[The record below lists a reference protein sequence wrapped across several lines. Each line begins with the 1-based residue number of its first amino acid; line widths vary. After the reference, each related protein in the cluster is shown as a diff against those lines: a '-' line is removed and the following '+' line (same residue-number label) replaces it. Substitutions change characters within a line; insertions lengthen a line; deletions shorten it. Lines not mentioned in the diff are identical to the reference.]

1 MLGVW
6 DDDVCLSCWDTNY
19 GDKEI
24 HFHSFTLT
32 LYSAYLS
39 TTSLKCR
46 MSVYTIEDERSLE
59 TTRTCYSSNN
69 GLSGPGVP
77 GYLFAD
83 PRTV

>member
-32 LYSAYLS
+32 LYSAYLEYN
-39 TTSLKCR
+39 LP
-46 MSVYTIEDERSLE
+46 E
-59 TTRTCYSSNN
+59 
-69 GLSGPGVP
+69 VP
-77 GYLFAD
+77 HVDIYD
-83 PRTV
+83 RR